1 MSYADD
7 LKIFMNILAQSPDG
21 MSDPQ
26 LVNKFAKAKSMLNG
40 LQSMNQMQAQNI
52 VPPIPPQVPP
62 QVTPQ
67 EGQPPMEGTA
77 TSTPQGSEMPP
88 EGTENPIL

>member
-52 VPPIPPQVPP
+52 VPSAP
-62 QVTPQ
+62 
-67 EGQPPMEGTA
+67 PPMAPSVPTEEA
-77 TSTPQGSEMPP
+77 ISSTPQGSEMPP
-88 EGTENPIL
+88 EETQNPIL

>member
-40 LQSMNQMQAQNI
+40 LQSMNQMQAQGM
-52 VPPIPPQVPP
+52 IPPPSA
-62 QVTPQ
+62 
-67 EGQPPMEGTA
+67 PPMMDTSNGMTPIAGNIPQSNEG
-77 TSTPQGSEMPP
+77 MPP
-88 EGTENPIL
+88 NEPQNPIL